1 MTEMEKTGRDIYEIR
16 LARPDELHLLAAI
29 EVDAFWALHDAG
41 AVACEPTS
49 LPIGVLKQSLEA
61 NLLFVAADALDQPFG
76 FLTGVVM
83 ADTVHVAEI
92 DVVRDWQKKGVGR
105 RLMQAI
111 IEAARTRSASGVTLT
126 TDRHVSFNAPF
137 YASLGFRI
145 LDENE
150 RSAELSRILERE
162 VGHGADPARRVAMA
176 LWF

>member
-1 MTEMEKTGRDIYEIR
+1 MEETGRDIYEIR
-16 LARPDELHLLAAI
+16 LARSDELHLLAAI

-49 LPIGVLKQSLEA
+49 LPIGVLRQSLEQD
-61 NLLFVAADALDQPFG
+61 LLFVAADEVDQPFG
-76 FLTGVVM
+76 FLAGIAMV
-83 ADTVHVAEI
+83 DTVYIAEI

-105 RLMQAI
+105 RLMNAL
-111 IEAARTRSASGVTLT
+111 IERARRPGVSGITLT
-126 TDRHVSFNAPF
+126 TDRHVPFNAPF

-150 RSAELSRILERE
+150 RSAELTRILERE
-162 VGHGADPARRVAMA
+162 FEHGADPARRVAMV

>member
-1 MTEMEKTGRDIYEIR
+1 MIGMVETGRDIYAIR

-49 LPIGVLKQSLEA
+49 LPIGVLRQSLEA
-61 NLLFVAADALDQPFG
+61 DLLFVAVDALDQPFG
-76 FLTGVVM
+76 FLAGIVM
-83 ADTVHVAEI
+83 ANTIHLAEI

-105 RLMQAI
+105 RLMQAMV
-111 IEAARTRSASGVTLT
+111 ETARTGGASGITLT
-126 TDRHVSFNAPF
+126 TDRHVPFNAPF

-145 LDENE
+145 LDDGE

-162 VGHGADPARRVAMA
+162 AEHGADPARRVAMV